1 MMQQTVYPDSPAQ
14 QPAGE
19 RLPDPQTGRR
29 RVILD
34 ERGLLDVPFLVLT
47 VLLVLIGV
55 LMMFSA
61 SYARA
66 YSTEGKATYY
76 FARQAV
82 FAIVGI
88 GIMLFFS
95 TWNYQIWRSV
105 SFFILAAAI
114 VFLLLVPLIGIE
126 ENGAKRWIYLGFTS
140 FQPSEIAKLG
150 IVLTF
155 ASMISYYRERM
166 QSFREGILPFV
177 VILAVV
183 CGLLVLEPHLSA
195 IIIILGVSAAMLLLG
210 GVKLRW
216 FALGLG
222 VVAVFVAIYL
232 ATKGYAGDRIQA
244 WLHPFEDESDS
255 GYQIV
260 QSLYAIGSGG
270 LMGLGLGRSR
280 QKYLYLPEEHND
292 YIFPIVCEELGFV
305 GAMVVL
311 LLFLLLILRGYWI
324 ALHARD
330 RFGMLVVGG
339 LTTLLALQVFLNIGV
354 VTNLLPATG
363 ISLPFFSYGGT
374 ALLIQLF
381 EMGVILSVSRQN
393 DNKLV

>member
-1 MMQQTVYPDSPAQ
+1 MQQTVYPDSTAAQ
-14 QPAGE
+14 PRAGE

-66 YSTEGKATYY
+66 YTTEGKATYY

-105 SFFILAAAI
+105 SFFVLAAAI

-140 FQPSEIAKLG
+140 FQPSEVAKLG

-177 VILAVV
+177 VILAIV

-195 IIIILGVSAAMLLLG
+195 IIIILGVSAAMLFLG

-216 FALGLG
+216 FAAGLA
-222 VVAVFVAIYL
+222 VVAVFIGIYL
-232 ATKGYAGDRIQA
+232 ATKGYAGGRIQA

-311 LLFLLLILRGYWI
+311 LLFLLLIMRGYWI

-393 DNKLV
+393 DNKLI

>member
-1 MMQQTVYPDSPAQ
+1 MQQTVYPDSPAQ

-140 FQPSEIAKLG
+140 FQPSEVAKLG

-195 IIIILGVSAAMLLLG
+195 IIIILGVSAAMLFLG

-222 VVAVFVAIYL
+222 VVGAFVAIYL

-393 DNKLV
+393 DNKLI

>member
-1 MMQQTVYPDSPAQ
+1 MQQTVYPDSTAAQ
-14 QPAGE
+14 PRAGE

-66 YSTEGKATYY
+66 YTREGKATYY

-105 SFFILAAAI
+105 SFFVLAAAI

-140 FQPSEIAKLG
+140 FQPSEVAKLG

-177 VILAVV
+177 VILAIV

-195 IIIILGVSAAMLLLG
+195 IIIILGVSAAMLFLG

-222 VVAVFVAIYL
+222 VVAVFVAVYL

>member
-1 MMQQTVYPDSPAQ
+1 MQQTVYPDSTAAQ
-14 QPAGE
+14 PRAGE

-66 YSTEGKATYY
+66 YTTEGKATYY

-105 SFFILAAAI
+105 SFFVLAAAI

-140 FQPSEIAKLG
+140 FQPSEVAKLG

-195 IIIILGVSAAMLLLG
+195 IIIILGVSAAMLFLG

-216 FALGLG
+216 FAAGLA
-222 VVAVFVAIYL
+222 VVAVFIGIYL
-232 ATKGYAGDRIQA
+232 ATKGYAGGRIQA

-311 LLFLLLILRGYWI
+311 LLFLLLIMRGYWI

>member
-1 MMQQTVYPDSPAQ
+1 MDAAHS
-14 QPAGE
+14 AGKARKKRIRAE
-19 RLPDPQTGRR
+19 RNGIDLTF
-29 RVILD
+29 L
-34 ERGLLDVPFLVLT
+34 FLVLI
-47 VLLVLIGV
+47 LLSIGLI
-55 LMMFSA
+55 MMFSA

-66 YSTEGKATYY
+66 YSAEGKATYY

-140 FQPSEIAKLG
+140 FQPSEVAKLG

-195 IIIILGVSAAMLLLG
+195 IIIILGVSAAMLFLG

-222 VVAVFVAIYL
+222 VVAVFVAVYL

-292 YIFPIVCEELGFV
+292 YIFPIVCEELGFI
-305 GAMVVL
+305 GAMVVI
-311 LLFLLLILRGYWI
+311 LLFVLLILRGYWI
-324 ALHARD
+324 AMHARD
-330 RFGMLVVGG
+330 RFGALMTAG
-339 LTTLLALQVFLNIGV
+339 LTTHLALQVFLNIGV
-354 VTNLLPATG
+354 VTNFLPATG

-381 EMGVILSVSRQN
+381 EMGLILAVSRQN
-393 DNKLV
+393 DNKLL

>member
-19 RLPDPQTGRR
+19 RLLDPQTGRR

-140 FQPSEIAKLG
+140 FQPSEVAKLG

-195 IIIILGVSAAMLLLG
+195 IIIILGVSAAMLFLG

-222 VVAVFVAIYL
+222 VVGAFVAIYL

-393 DNKLV
+393 DNKLI

>member
-1 MMQQTVYPDSPAQ
+1 MQQTVYPDSPVQ

-66 YSTEGKATYY
+66 YSAEGKATYY

-140 FQPSEIAKLG
+140 FQPSEVAKLG

-195 IIIILGVSAAMLLLG
+195 IIIILGVSAAMLFLG

-216 FALGLG
+216 FAAGLA
-222 VVAVFVAIYL
+222 VVAVFIAIYL
-232 ATKGYAGDRIQA
+232 ATKGYAGGRIQA

-393 DNKLV
+393 DNKLI

>member
-1 MMQQTVYPDSPAQ
+1 MQQTVYPDSPAQ

-140 FQPSEIAKLG
+140 FQPSEVAKLG

-195 IIIILGVSAAMLLLG
+195 IIIILGVSAAMLFLG
-210 GVKLRW
+210 GIKLRW

-222 VVAVFVAIYL
+222 VVGAFVAIYL

-393 DNKLV
+393 DNKLI

>member
-1 MMQQTVYPDSPAQ
+1 MQQTVYPDSPAQ

-140 FQPSEIAKLG
+140 FQPSEVAKLG

-195 IIIILGVSAAMLLLG
+195 IIIILGVSAAMLFLG

-222 VVAVFVAIYL
+222 VVGVFVAIYL

-393 DNKLV
+393 DNKLI

>member
-1 MMQQTVYPDSPAQ
+1 MQQTVYPDSPAQ

-140 FQPSEIAKLG
+140 FQPSEVAKLG

-195 IIIILGVSAAMLLLG
+195 IIIILGVSAAMLFLG

-222 VVAVFVAIYL
+222 VVAVFVAVYL

-393 DNKLV
+393 DNKLI

>member
-1 MMQQTVYPDSPAQ
+1 MQQTVYPDSPAQ

-19 RLPDPQTGRR
+19 RLPDPQAGRR

-140 FQPSEIAKLG
+140 FQPSEVAKLG

-195 IIIILGVSAAMLLLG
+195 IIIILGVSAAMLFLG

-222 VVAVFVAIYL
+222 VVGAFVAIYL

-393 DNKLV
+393 DNKLI

>member
-1 MMQQTVYPDSPAQ
+1 MQQTVYPDSTAAQ
-14 QPAGE
+14 PRAGE

-66 YSTEGKATYY
+66 YTTEGKATYY

-140 FQPSEIAKLG
+140 FQPSEVAKLG

-177 VILAVV
+177 VILAIV

-195 IIIILGVSAAMLLLG
+195 IIIILGVSAAMLFLG

-216 FALGLG
+216 FAAGLA
-222 VVAVFVAIYL
+222 VVAVFIGIYL
-232 ATKGYAGDRIQA
+232 ATKGYAGGRIQA

-311 LLFLLLILRGYWI
+311 LLFLLLIMRGYWI

>member
-140 FQPSEIAKLG
+140 FQPSEVAKLG

-195 IIIILGVSAAMLLLG
+195 IIIILGVSAAMLFLG

-222 VVAVFVAIYL
+222 VVGAFVAIYL

-393 DNKLV
+393 DNKLI

>member
-1 MMQQTVYPDSPAQ
+1 MQQTVYPDSPVQ

-66 YSTEGKATYY
+66 YSAEGKATYY

-140 FQPSEIAKLG
+140 FQPSEVAKLG

-195 IIIILGVSAAMLLLG
+195 IIIILGVSAAMLFLG

-216 FALGLG
+216 FAAGLA
-222 VVAVFVAIYL
+222 VVAVFIGIYL
-232 ATKGYAGDRIQA
+232 ATKGYAGGRIQA

-393 DNKLV
+393 DNKLI

>member
-1 MMQQTVYPDSPAQ
+1 MQQTVYPDSTAAQ
-14 QPAGE
+14 PRAGE

-66 YSTEGKATYY
+66 YTTEGKATYY

-140 FQPSEIAKLG
+140 FQPSEVAKLG

-177 VILAVV
+177 VILAIV

-195 IIIILGVSAAMLLLG
+195 IIIILGVSAAMLFLG

-216 FALGLG
+216 FAAGLA
-222 VVAVFVAIYL
+222 VVAVFIGIYL
-232 ATKGYAGDRIQA
+232 ATKGYAGGRIQA

-311 LLFLLLILRGYWI
+311 LLFLLLIMRGYWI

-393 DNKLV
+393 DNKLI

>member
-1 MMQQTVYPDSPAQ
+1 MQQTVYPDSPVQ

-66 YSTEGKATYY
+66 YSAEGKATYY

-140 FQPSEIAKLG
+140 FQPSEVAKLG

-195 IIIILGVSAAMLLLG
+195 IIIILGVSAAMLFLG

-222 VVAVFVAIYL
+222 VVGVFVAVYL

-311 LLFLLLILRGYWI
+311 LLFLLLIMRGYWI

-393 DNKLV
+393 DNKLI

>member
-1 MMQQTVYPDSPAQ
+1 MQQTVYPDSPVQ

-66 YSTEGKATYY
+66 YSAEGKATYY

-140 FQPSEIAKLG
+140 FQPSEVAKLG

-195 IIIILGVSAAMLLLG
+195 IIIILGVSAAMLFLG

-222 VVAVFVAIYL
+222 VVGVFVAVYL
-232 ATKGYAGDRIQA
+232 ATKGYAGDRIKA

-393 DNKLV
+393 DNKLI

>member
-1 MMQQTVYPDSPAQ
+1 MQQTVYPDSPVQ

-66 YSTEGKATYY
+66 YSAEGKATYY

-140 FQPSEIAKLG
+140 FQPSEVAKLG

-195 IIIILGVSAAMLLLG
+195 ILIILGVSAAMLFLG

-222 VVAVFVAIYL
+222 VVGVFVAVYL

-393 DNKLV
+393 DNKLI

>member
-1 MMQQTVYPDSPAQ
+1 MQQTVYPDSPVQ

-66 YSTEGKATYY
+66 YSAEGKATYY

-140 FQPSEIAKLG
+140 FQPSEVAKLG

-195 IIIILGVSAAMLLLG
+195 IIIILGVSAAMLFLG

-222 VVAVFVAIYL
+222 VVAVFVAVYL

-393 DNKLV
+393 DNKLI

>member
-1 MMQQTVYPDSPAQ
+1 MQQTVYPDSPAQ

-66 YSTEGKATYY
+66 YSAEGKATYY

-140 FQPSEIAKLG
+140 FQPSEVAKLG

-195 IIIILGVSAAMLLLG
+195 IIIILGVSAAMLFLG

-222 VVAVFVAIYL
+222 VVGVFVAVYL

-280 QKYLYLPEEHND
+280 QKYLYLTEEHTD

-339 LTTLLALQVFLNIGV
+339 LTTLVALQVFLNIGV

-393 DNKLV
+393 DNKLI

>member
-1 MMQQTVYPDSPAQ
+1 MQQTVYPDSTAAQ
-14 QPAGE
+14 PRAGE

-66 YSTEGKATYY
+66 YTTEGKATYY

-140 FQPSEIAKLG
+140 FQPSEVAKLG

-195 IIIILGVSAAMLLLG
+195 IIIILGVSAAMLFLG

-222 VVAVFVAIYL
+222 VVGVFVAVYL

-393 DNKLV
+393 DNKLI

>member
-1 MMQQTVYPDSPAQ
+1 MQQTVYPDSTAAQ
-14 QPAGE
+14 PRAGE

-66 YSTEGKATYY
+66 YTTEGKATYY

-140 FQPSEIAKLG
+140 FQPSEVAKLG

-195 IIIILGVSAAMLLLG
+195 IIIILGVSAAMLFLG

-216 FALGLG
+216 FAAGLA
-222 VVAVFVAIYL
+222 VVAVFIGIYL
-232 ATKGYAGDRIQA
+232 ATKGYAGGRIQA

-311 LLFLLLILRGYWI
+311 LLFLLLIMRGYWI

-393 DNKLV
+393 DNKLI

>member
-1 MMQQTVYPDSPAQ
+1 MQQTVYPDSPAQ

-140 FQPSEIAKLG
+140 FQPSEVAKLG

-195 IIIILGVSAAMLLLG
+195 IIIILGVSAAMLFLG

-222 VVAVFVAIYL
+222 VVGVFVAVYL

-393 DNKLV
+393 DNKLI

>member
-1 MMQQTVYPDSPAQ
+1 MQQTVYQDSPAQ

-66 YSTEGKATYY
+66 YSAEGKATYY

-140 FQPSEIAKLG
+140 FQPSEVAKLG

-195 IIIILGVSAAMLLLG
+195 IIIILGVSAAMLFLG

-222 VVAVFVAIYL
+222 VVGVFVAVYL

-363 ISLPFFSYGGT
+363 FSLPFFSYGGT

-393 DNKLV
+393 DNKLI

>member
-66 YSTEGKATYY
+66 YSAEGKATYY

-140 FQPSEIAKLG
+140 FQPSEVAKLG

-195 IIIILGVSAAMLLLG
+195 IIIILGVSAAMLFLG

-222 VVAVFVAIYL
+222 VVAVFVAVYL

-393 DNKLV
+393 DNKLI

>member
-1 MMQQTVYPDSPAQ
+1 MQQTVYPETNLPQDTAG
-14 QPAGE
+14 QP
-19 RLPDPQTGRR
+19 LPDPKPARQ

-76 FARQAV
+76 FARQAI
-82 FAIVGI
+82 FAAVGI
-88 GIMLFFS
+88 GVMLFFS
-95 TWNYQIWRSV
+95 TWNYQAWRGL

-114 VFLLLVPLIGIE
+114 VFLLLVPFIGIE

-140 FQPSEIAKLG
+140 FQPSEVAKLG

-155 ASMISYYRERM
+155 ASMISYYRDRM
-166 QSFREGILPFV
+166 HNFREGILPFV
-177 VILAVV
+177 VIIAVV

-195 IIIILGVSAAMLLLG
+195 IIIILGVSAAMLFLG
-210 GVKLRW
+210 GVQLRW
-216 FALGLG
+216 FAAGLG
-222 VVAVFVAIYL
+222 AVAVFIAVYL
-232 ATKGYAGDRIQA
+232 STKGYASGRIQA
-244 WLHPFEDESDS
+244 WLHPFEDSSDS
-255 GYQIV
+255 SYQIV

-270 LMGLGLGRSR
+270 LMGLGLGKSR

-305 GAMVVL
+305 GAMVVI
-311 LLFLLLILRGYWI
+311 LLFVLLIVRGYWI

-330 RFGMLVVGG
+330 RFGMLVAGG

-381 EMGVILSVSRQN
+381 EMGVILSISRQN
-393 DNKLV
+393 ENKLA

>member
-1 MMQQTVYPDSPAQ
+1 MQQTVYPDSPAQ

-105 SFFILAAAI
+105 SFFVLAAAI

-140 FQPSEIAKLG
+140 FQPSEVAKLG

-195 IIIILGVSAAMLLLG
+195 IIIILGVSAAMLFLG

-222 VVAVFVAIYL
+222 VVGVFVAVYL

-393 DNKLV
+393 DNKLI

>member
-1 MMQQTVYPDSPAQ
+1 MQHSAAA
-14 QPAGE
+14 QPAPKLVDGHLAPQPE
-19 RLPDPQTGRR
+19 RKSS
-29 RVILD
+29 VVLD

-126 ENGAKRWIYLGFTS
+126 EKGAKRWIYLGFTS
-140 FQPSEIAKLG
+140 FQPSEVAKLG

-195 IIIILGVSAAMLLLG
+195 IIIILGVSAAMLFLG

-222 VVAVFVAIYL
+222 VVGVFVAVYL

-393 DNKLV
+393 DNKLI

>member
-1 MMQQTVYPDSPAQ
+1 MQQTVYPDSTAAQ
-14 QPAGE
+14 PRAGE

-66 YSTEGKATYY
+66 YSAEGKATYY

-105 SFFILAAAI
+105 SFFVLAAAI

-140 FQPSEIAKLG
+140 FQPSEVAKLG

-177 VILAVV
+177 VILAIV

-195 IIIILGVSAAMLLLG
+195 IIIILGVSAAMLFLG

-216 FALGLG
+216 FAAGLAVVG
-222 VVAVFVAIYL
+222 VFIGISL
-232 ATKGYAGDRIQA
+232 ATKGYAGGRIQA

-311 LLFLLLILRGYWI
+311 LLFLLLIMRGYWI

>member
-195 IIIILGVSAAMLLLG
+195 IIIILGVSAAMLFLG

>member
-1 MMQQTVYPDSPAQ
+1 MQQTVYPDSPAQ

-66 YSTEGKATYY
+66 YSAEGKATYY

-140 FQPSEIAKLG
+140 FQPSEVAKLG

-195 IIIILGVSAAMLLLG
+195 IIIILGVSAAMLFLG

-222 VVAVFVAIYL
+222 VVGVFVAVYL

-244 WLHPFEDESDS
+244 WLHPFEDESDC

-393 DNKLV
+393 DNKLI

>member
-1 MMQQTVYPDSPAQ
+1 MQQTVYPDSPAQ

-19 RLPDPQTGRR
+19 RLPDPQAGRR

-66 YSTEGKATYY
+66 YSAEGKATYY

-140 FQPSEIAKLG
+140 FQPSEVAKLG

-155 ASMISYYRERM
+155 SSMISYYRERM

-195 IIIILGVSAAMLLLG
+195 IIIILGVSAAMLFLG

-222 VVAVFVAIYL
+222 VVGVFVAVYL

-393 DNKLV
+393 DNKLI

>member
-1 MMQQTVYPDSPAQ
+1 MQQTVYPDSPAQ
-14 QPAGE
+14 QPADE

-140 FQPSEIAKLG
+140 FQPSEVAKLG

-195 IIIILGVSAAMLLLG
+195 IIIILGVSAAMLFLG

-222 VVAVFVAIYL
+222 VVGAFVAIYL

-393 DNKLV
+393 DNKLI

>member
-1 MMQQTVYPDSPAQ
+1 MQQTVYPDSTAAQ
-14 QPAGE
+14 PRAGE

-66 YSTEGKATYY
+66 YTTEGKATYY

-105 SFFILAAAI
+105 SFFVLAAAI

-140 FQPSEIAKLG
+140 FQPSEVAKLG

-195 IIIILGVSAAMLLLG
+195 IIIILGVSAAMLFLG

-216 FALGLG
+216 FAAGLA
-222 VVAVFVAIYL
+222 VVAVFIGIYL
-232 ATKGYAGDRIQA
+232 ATKGYAGGRIQA

-311 LLFLLLILRGYWI
+311 LLFLLLIMRGYWI

-393 DNKLV
+393 DNKLI